1 MSLTLQKKNNVPVAV
16 IHGGANDGTKIY
28 LDTAIPGTEK
38 GKKLEK
44 GFPSVKIDDGVFRK
58 LVDTSKEREV
68 GVVVGASGSGKSTW
82 VKSYC
87 QEYRK
92 TFKNREI
99 YMFSNLAEDPTLDAI
114 KLKRIRID
122 ESLVSDPL
130 SCEDFRDS
138 LVLFDDVDVIASKPL
153 KEAVYSV
160 MNQILETGRHFNTSC
175 IMTSHLCNGPNMKR
189 ILNESHFMVYFPWS
203 ANRQCKY
210 VLENYIGIDV
220 KVMAKIKSTKSRW
233 CCVFK
238 NYPQCCLCE
247 RNIFL
252 LAEEV

>member
-1 MSLTLQKKNNVPVAV
+1 MSLTLQKKNGVPVAV
-16 IHGGANDGTKIY
+16 VVGGANDGTKIY

-44 GFPSVKIDDGVFRK
+44 GFPSLKIDDGMFRK

-82 VKSYC
+82 VKAYC
-87 QEYRK
+87 QEYKK
-92 TFKNREI
+92 TFKNRDI
-99 YMFSNLAEDPTLDAI
+99 FMFSNLTEDPTLDSV

-122 ESLVSDPL
+122 ETLVSDPL
-130 SCEDFRDS
+130 RCEDFRDS

-153 KEAVYSV
+153 KEAVYGI

-189 ILNESHFMVYFPWS
+189 ILNESHFFVYFPWS

-252 LAEEV
+252 LAEED